1 MVEARTDRR
10 LAAILAADVAG
21 YSRLMGVDE
30 EGTLRQLK
38 AHRRELVDPK
48 IAEHRGHI
56 VKTTGDGMLVEFV
69 SVVDAV
75 RCAVDIER
83 SMIERNAEVPPE
95 SRIQFRIGI
104 NVGDIISDDNDIFG
118 DGVNVAARLE
128 ALADPGGIMVSRVVH
143 DQVRDKLA
151 FDFED
156 MGEQMVKNI
165 ARPVG
170 VHRVQLAEFVRPTAA
185 KSATADARSESV
197 GSDRPSIAVL
207 PFTNM
212 SGDPEQE
219 YFADGISED
228 IITGL
233 SKLHWFFV
241 IARNSSF
248 TYKGKAVDTKRVA
261 RELGVR
267 YVLEGSVRKG
277 GNRVRINAQ
286 LIDAATSNHI
296 WADRYDGNLTDV
308 FALQDEIT
316 EKVVAAIEP
325 RLLEAE
331 GIRSQSRS
339 PEDLGAW
346 DMVIQAN
353 SLFWRLT
360 KAEGDAAIAIL
371 KQAVERYPDY
381 APARSML
388 AFMMLVSGYVGWTV
402 GDREAQVKQAAALA
416 TRAAKLDDSDPW
428 AYFALG
434 YVAYTMRRTDE
445 AIEEFQRA
453 IDLNPNFAAAHGYLG
468 LALALAGQSDQ
479 AITHSEQAMRMSPHD
494 PQNAICFTAL
504 AAAHYQ
510 VGRYDEAVNFGRKA
524 VQQRSG
530 WAPGHRIFCASLAQA
545 GQIEE
550 ARAALDHLKELHPN
564 VSIAWI
570 EKHVPYTAGPM
581 AKFLEGM
588 RKAGLQ

>member
-1 MVEARTDRR
+1 MVEDHVERK
-10 LAAILAADVAG
+10 LAAIFAGDVAG

-30 EGTLRQLK
+30 EGTLHQLK
-38 AHRRELVDPK
+38 AHRKDLVDPK
-48 IAEHRGHI
+48 ITEHRGHI

-75 RCAVDIER
+75 RCAVEIQR
-83 SMIERNAEVPPE
+83 GMLERNVDVPADR
-95 SRIQFRIGI
+95 RIEFRIGI
-104 NVGDIISDDNDIFG
+104 NVGDIISDDNDIYG

-128 ALADPGGIMVSRVVH
+128 ALAEPGGIFVSRNVH
-143 DQVRDKLA
+143 DQVRDKLS
-151 FDFED
+151 FGFED

-165 ARPVG
+165 ARPIG
-170 VHRVQLAEFVRPTAA
+170 IHRVSLAESTTEASLGAPTTAKPERAA
-185 KSATADARSESV
+185 SQ
-197 GSDRPSIAVL
+197 RPSIAVL
-207 PFTNM
+207 PFANM

-233 SKLHWFFV
+233 SKLRWFFV

-248 TYKGKAVDTKRVA
+248 IYKGKSIDIKRVA

-277 GNRVRINAQ
+277 GNRLRITAQ
-286 LIDAATSNHI
+286 LIDAETGNHI
-296 WADRYDGNLTDV
+296 WADRYDGDLTDV
-308 FALQDEIT
+308 FALQDAIT

-325 RLLEAE
+325 KLLQAE
-331 GIRSQSRS
+331 GIRSQSHS

-346 DMVIQAN
+346 EMVSQAN

-360 KAEGDAAIAIL
+360 KAEGEAAIAIL

-381 APARSML
+381 APAHSML
-388 AFMMLVSGYVGWTV
+388 AFMMLVSAYVGWAS
-402 GDREAQVKQAAALA
+402 GERQSQVKQAAALA
-416 TRAAKLDDSDPW
+416 TRAAELDDSDPW

-434 YVAYTMRRTDE
+434 YVAYTMRRTDK

-453 IDLNPNFAAAHGYLG
+453 IDLNPNFAAAHSYLS

-479 AITHSEQAMRMSPHD
+479 AITHAEQAIRMSPHD
-494 PQNAICFTAL
+494 PQNAVCFTAL

-510 VGRYDEAVNFGRKA
+510 AGRYGEAVSFGRKA
-524 VQQRSG
+524 LQQRSG

-545 GQIEE
+545 GQIDE
-550 ARAALDHLKELHPN
+550 ARTELDQLKDLHPDI
-564 VSIAWI
+564 SIAWI